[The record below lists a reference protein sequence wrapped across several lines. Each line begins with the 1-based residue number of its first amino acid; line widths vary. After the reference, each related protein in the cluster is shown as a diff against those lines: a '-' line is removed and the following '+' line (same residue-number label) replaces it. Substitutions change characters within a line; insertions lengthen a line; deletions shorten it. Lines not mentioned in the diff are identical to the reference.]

1 MQKNMDAALIK
12 KVEGIREELHRHN
25 YRYYVLDDPEI
36 SDSEYD
42 KMMRELIEIETAC
55 PGLLRP
61 DSPSSRVGAPPLSR
75 FETVKHS
82 IPMLSLDNGFNNSD
96 IIDFDRRIKKN
107 LNTEEKII
115 YTAEPKL
122 DGIAVELIYENG
134 KLVMAST
141 RGDGANG
148 EAIISN
154 IRTIRAVPLI
164 LQESRKEKIP
174 SLLEV
179 RGEVFI
185 DKNGFK
191 KLNAQRMA
199 DNLALFANSRN
210 AAAGSLR
217 QLDSGV
223 TAGRPLD
230 FFCYGVGKTVG
241 LSVESHWDALCI
253 LKSCGL
259 KINPLIRSKISIM
272 EVLDFY
278 KELEEIRPKLPY
290 DIDGMVIKVDGF
302 SLQHILGTTSKSP
315 RWAIAYKFKALQ
327 ATTKLLD
334 ITVQVG
340 RTGALTPVA
349 SLAPVNIGGATV
361 TRATLHN
368 EDEIEKKGVRIGDT
382 VLVQRAGDV
391 IPEVV
396 KVVESKRNGTE
407 KKFNMPKN
415 CPVCGAGVV
424 RVKGE
429 SVLRCINNSC
439 TAQVK
444 ERIKHFASKGAFDI
458 DGLGDKL
465 VEQLV
470 KTGALSSYADI
481 FYLNEDIL
489 QKLERMGQ
497 KSAKNLINA
506 IEKSKKI
513 NFGRFLYALGIR
525 HAGEHIAK
533 ILADKFK
540 NLEKLLSATQDELEA
555 VEGIGSVVAE
565 NVAVFFRQSENLRL
579 VNRIINSGVK
589 IFEEVE
595 SGKKSLEGKIFVLTG
610 TLEKMTRSKAK
621 KDIETAG
628 GKVGSSVSKNT
639 DYLVAGKS
647 PGSKLERAKEL
658 KINII
663 DESILEKML
672 M

>member
-1 MQKNMDAALIK
+1 MQKNIDAALIK

-42 KMMRELIEIETAC
+42 KTMRELIEIETAY

-61 DSPSSRVGAPPLSR
+61 DSPSSRVGAPPLSK

-148 EAIISN
+148 EAITSN

-253 LKSCGL
+253 LKNYGL
-259 KINPLIRSKISIM
+259 KINPLIRSKISII

-290 DIDGMVIKVDGF
+290 DIDGMVIKVDDF

-327 ATTKLLD
+327 ETTKLLD

-407 KKFNMPKN
+407 KKFNMPEN

-458 DGLGDKL
+458 DGLGHKL
-465 VEQLV
+465 VEQMV
-470 KTGALSSYADI
+470 NTGMLSSYADI
-481 FYLNEDIL
+481 FYLNEDML

-497 KSAKNLINA
+497 KSAKNLISA
-506 IEKSKKI
+506 IEKSKEI
-513 NFGRFLYALGIR
+513 DFGRFLYALGIR

-533 ILADKFK
+533 ILADRFK
-540 NLEKLLSATQDELEA
+540 NLEKLLSATQDDLKA

-565 NVAVFFRQSENLRL
+565 SVTVFFRQSENLKV
-579 VNRIINSGVK
+579 VNRIMDSGVK
-589 IFEEVE
+589 IFEEIE
-595 SGKKSLEGKIFVLTG
+595 SGKKPLEGKVFVLTG
-610 TLEKMTRSKAK
+610 ALENMTRSKAK
-621 KDIETAG
+621 KNIETAG
-628 GKVGSSVSKNT
+628 GKVSASVSKNT

-647 PGSKLERAKEL
+647 PGSKLDQAKKL
-658 KINII
+658 KVNII